1 MTPRSLAAS
10 VICAALLAAC
20 APQSPASDPATT
32 TEPDRPGWRLVWA
45 DEFDTDGLPDA
56 ERWNYEEGFIRNQE
70 AQYYTR
76 EREENARVSDGMLVI
91 EARRESYEGAD
102 YTSAS
107 LTTRDRAEWRY
118 GRIEVRAK
126 LPQGRGV
133 WPAIWM
139 LGSNIDEVG
148 WPACGEIDIM
158 EFVGFDPGRVHGN
171 VHTEAFNHV
180 LGTNLGAA
188 IDLDA
193 PYDDFHIYAV
203 EWFPDR
209 IDFFVDEEKYF
220 SFENSGAGS
229 AEWPFDEPHFLIIN
243 LAIGGAWG
251 GQQGI
256 DDAIFPQQYMID
268 YVRVY
273 EQAE

>member
-1 MTPRSLAAS
+1 MKPRSLAAS
-10 VICAALLAAC
+10 VVCAALLAAC
-20 APQSPASDPATT
+20 TAPAPAGDSATS
-32 TEPDRPGWRLVWA
+32 TEADRPGWRLVWS
-45 DEFDTDGLPDA
+45 DEFDIDGLPDA

-91 EARRESYEGAD
+91 EARRESYEDAE

-126 LPQGRGV
+126 LPRGRGV

-148 WPACGEIDIM
+148 WPVCGEIDIM
-158 EFVGFDPGRVHGN
+158 EFVGFDPERVHGN

-188 IDLDA
+188 IDLAA
-193 PYDDFHIYAV
+193 PYEEFHVYAV

-256 DDAIFPQQYMID
+256 DEAIFPQQYLID

-273 EQAE
+273 EQTE

>member
-1 MTPRSLAAS
+1 MIT
-10 VICAALLAAC
+10 CAALAAC
-20 APQSPASDPATT
+20 APQSPAADASAV
-32 TEPDRPGWRLVWA
+32 EESGRPGWQLVWA
-45 DEFDTDGLPDA
+45 DEFDVDGLPDPV
-56 ERWNYEEGFIRNQE
+56 RWNYEEGFIRNQE

-76 EREENARVSDGMLVI
+76 ERAENARVAEGMLII
-91 EARRESYEGAD
+91 EAHREPYEGAE

-107 LTTRDRAEWRY
+107 LTTRDRMDWLY

-158 EFVGFDPGRVHGN
+158 EYVGFDPGRVHGN

-180 LGTNLGAA
+180 LGTNLGAS
-188 IDLDA
+188 IDLSA
-193 PYDDFHIYAV
+193 PHEGFHIYAV
-203 EWFPDR
+203 EWYPDR
-209 IDFFVDEEKYF
+209 IDFFVDDEKYF
-220 SFENSGAGS
+220 TFENSGGGN

-256 DDAIFPQQYMID
+256 DDANFPQQYAID

-273 EQAE
+273 EQDL